1 MNLTL
6 FLRGQKWPLSPLR
19 DSGLRVVLA
28 GLRTGETHLGG
39 TAKPTNAQLPDPRPT
54 YRDAL
59 HSPNPVP
66 KCSYMITTPSK
77 NSGSKCSGQQG
88 QVSIFFASSL
98 IVLISIIAFVINIGL
113 YVKAKI
119 NLQNATDAAAYAGAS
134 VQARMLNRIGYMNWE
149 MRNTYKEWMFKYYV
163 LGNLNIDNV
172 ANPSAAQDIMN
183 FGMRQDPNLP
193 NTNAAADIYN
203 FPSVCIQYAGVPTN
217 VCRNY
222 AIPGIPRFEPT
233 NLVGIDETTASF
245 IDAIVKE
252 KTDDCSK
259 RSQLNFN
266 VTNMWAYNIPTADAA
281 TNTFADAPQIAADRI
296 GAWPRAVELAIRTR
310 SLESA
315 VNRPP
320 VTAGICSSGGQGM
333 PGCQPVQQFE
343 SQKHYGNERPTKA
356 FWSAYRNLGNE
367 NDSEMKATFTLTE
380 IAPTP
385 AENFPLNSLSTML
398 MGDAASNRPKHYLD
412 LKLKL
417 VNYATFFTALISV
430 DNTLNVSGQT
440 VRSEGACDVSKIAV
454 PVPGYPLGFYKSP
467 DVLTYYA
474 VKGEAFF
481 QGLFSPFQADKIKLT
496 AFAAAKPMG
505 GRIGP
510 ALFMPSGETMLS
522 SRSNATKRR
531 STSYISGLDLEN
543 LPAKGTGA
551 PIPLGQY
558 VPGMPIPFNT
568 GTDAAERFWIKNA
581 SDNIGGWISGPEIV
595 FGIPNLVYDYIGQ
608 SMDPNTYQTSESTN
622 VIDPKNAD
630 RSKYGSGLYKR
641 EQFIQFK
648 GNLVGS
654 AAPDEIT
661 DSLVL
666 VRAPTTYEAAN
677 YTIPFPSNLSG
688 PGGVDSFG
696 FISGVEQNGSILSN
710 MYAPLYGPQEDA
722 IFKNSAEV
730 TNAIFSFMRQQVP
743 AMRKYRDSM
752 NKVAEK
758 IYYMNNNPGE
768 YVAAARRISD
778 YVFTGPT
785 NASNPQSCG
794 SIAGTFL
801 WYYFGGEEPEL
812 AVPSAGCPKSLRV
825 SLEEYFNS
833 TGATTFDPSTYAIE
847 YTPPANSSSTNP
859 LKDFKTLLT
868 GYMPGPARG
877 ATEAGVMST
886 LSSSGPSETVRRTG
900 YSTKFVTLRSLGT
913 SGNYNQASSGF
924 GVYSEGDRTPV
935 TDLQQTSFRNPLD
948 LQQIPATVNH

>member
-1 MNLTL
+1 
-6 FLRGQKWPLSPLR
+6 
-19 DSGLRVVLA
+19 
-28 GLRTGETHLGG
+28 
-39 TAKPTNAQLPDPRPT
+39 
-54 YRDAL
+54 
-59 HSPNPVP
+59 
-66 KCSYMITTPSK
+66 MITTPSK

-172 ANPSAAQDIMN
+172 ANPNAAQDIMN
-183 FGMRQDPNLP
+183 FGMLRDPNLP
-193 NTNAAADIYN
+193 AGMNDEDIYN

-266 VTNMWAYNIPTADAA
+266 VTNMWAYNIPSADAA
-281 TNTFADAPQIAADRI
+281 TTAFADAPQIAADRI

-320 VTAGICSSGGQGM
+320 VTVGICSSGGQGM

-380 IAPTP
+380 LSPTP

-440 VRSEGACDVSKIAV
+440 VRSEGACDVSKIAI
-454 PVPGYPLGFYKSP
+454 PIPGYPLGFYKSP

-510 ALFMPSGETMLS
+510 ALFMGNGQTMLS
-522 SRSNATKRR
+522 SRQNTNNRR

-543 LPAKGTGA
+543 LPRKGGGPPVA
-551 PIPLGQY
+551 VGEY
-558 VPGMPIPFNT
+558 VAGIPIPFNSSN
-568 GTDAAERFWIKNA
+568 DASGRFWIKDTA
-581 SDNIGGWISGPEIV
+581 DNVGGWISGPEIV
-595 FGIPNLVYDYIGQ
+595 FGVPNLVYDYIGQ
-608 SMDPNTYQTSESTN
+608 SMEPSTYQTSEYTN
-622 VIDPKNAD
+622 VIYPRDYPD
-630 RSKYGSGLYKR
+630 FSKFGSGLYKKQ
-641 EQFIQFK
+641 QFIQFK
-648 GNLVGS
+648 NNLIGTDD
-654 AAPDEIT
+654 PIEIT
-661 DSLVL
+661 NSLIK

-696 FISGVEQNGSILSN
+696 FISGVEQNGTILSN

-743 AMRKYRDSM
+743 AMTKYRDSM
-752 NKVAEK
+752 NKVARS
-758 IYYMNNNPGE
+758 IYFMNNNPGE
-768 YVAAARRISD
+768 YEAAARRISD
-778 YVFTGPT
+778 YVFAGDPT
-785 NASNPQSCG
+785 ASNPQSCG

-812 AVPSAGCPKSLRV
+812 AVPPAGCPKSLRV

-833 TGATTFDPSTYAIE
+833 TGVTSFDPSTYAIE
-847 YTPPANSSSTNP
+847 YTPPANSSPTNP
-859 LKDFKTLLT
+859 LKDFKKLLT

-886 LSSSGPSETVRRTG
+886 LSSSGPAETVRRTG

-913 SGNYNQASSGF
+913 GGRYNQTFGF
-924 GVYSEGDRTPV
+924 AIYSEGDRTPV
-935 TDLQQTSFRNPLD
+935 TDLQQSSFRNPLD
-948 LQQIPATVNH
+948 IQQIPGTVNH